1 MPRKSLRI
9 DSSLRLGGIGNPRW
23 MALLDALGTS
33 RSITGAARA
42 AGLSYKAAWDALDA
56 MNNLAGGAVVVTSV
70 GGRGGGGARL
80 TPHGRDLLATWRIAE
95 AENRKFVAAMNAR
108 LGHAPAGV
116 RTLGRLA
123 MRTSA
128 RNQWS
133 GTVTRVQPGAVND
146 EIEVRLASGDTL
158 VAVITHESCENLG
171 LEPGREVVAL
181 VKSSSILV
189 SQGAARLQLSA
200 RNQLKGRVARVVRGA
215 VNSEV
220 VIALRKGATVAA
232 IITSESA
239 DALRLKRGQAARAI
253 FKASSV
259 ILAAE

>member
-1 MPRKSLRI
+1 MPRKALSV
-9 DSSLRLGGIGNPRW
+9 DTSLRLGGIGNPRW
-23 MALLDALGTS
+23 MALLDAVGTT

-42 AGLSYKAAWDALDA
+42 AGLSYKAAWDAIEA
-56 MNNLAGGAVVVTSV
+56 MNNLAGGTVVVTSV
-70 GGRGGGGARL
+70 GGKGGGGARL

-95 AENRKFVAAMNAR
+95 AENRKFVAAVNAR
-108 LGHAPAGV
+108 LGHASAGV
-116 RTLGRLA
+116 RALGRLT

-146 EIEVRLASGDTL
+146 EVEVRLASGDTL

-181 VKSSSILV
+181 VKASSILV
-189 SQGAARLQLSA
+189 GQGAVRLLLSA
-200 RNQLKGRVARVVRGA
+200 RNQLKGRVTRVVRGA

-232 IITSESA
+232 IITNESA
-239 DALRLKRGQAARAI
+239 DTLRLKRGKVAWAI

-259 ILAAE
+259 ILAAD